1 MKAIGTVHGRFT
13 NFKDMATALGV
24 KAPKAKEEKPR
35 KCPNCGGE
43 LRKCGN
49 TNVYV
54 CDFSKLED
62 KTTSDGT
69 EVQVFSKCGNVVIDK
84 I

>member
-1 MKAIGTVHGRFT
+1 MKNISDVHGRF
-13 NFKDMATALGV
+13 NSFGDMAAALGM
-24 KAPKAKEEKPR
+24 KAPKGKAEKAR

-62 KTTSDGT
+62 ATAKDGT
-69 EVQVFSKCGNVVIDK
+69 AVQVFTKCGNVVIDK
-84 I
+84 A

>member
-1 MKAIGTVHGRFT
+1 MKNITEVHGRF
-13 NFKDMATALGV
+13 NSFKEMGAALGA
-24 KAPKAKEEKPR
+24 KMPKAKVEKAR

-54 CDFSKLED
+54 CDFHKLED
-62 KTTSDGT
+62 ATTKDGVA
-69 EVQVFSKCGNVVIDK
+69 VQVFSKCGNTVIDQA
-84 I
+84 